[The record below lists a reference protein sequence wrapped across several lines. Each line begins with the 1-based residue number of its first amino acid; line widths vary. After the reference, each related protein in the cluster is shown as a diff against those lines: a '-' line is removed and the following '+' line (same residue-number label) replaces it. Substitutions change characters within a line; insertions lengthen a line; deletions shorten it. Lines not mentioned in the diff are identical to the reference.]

1 MTKILTPISTKN
13 KGLVKTSD
21 KSAKI
26 TIAAGMILL
35 GAFFAINPNSL
46 IAFADVDPEEV
57 NFTSNG
63 LGIVHPGQLLVVDK
77 NVTLT
82 QGIVGQVNVTV
93 MPFFEG
99 TTELCVDAQDPPVKV
114 LNLTTANTTTL
125 LDSPSDGFL
134 LYNETFVGM
143 PGVYH
148 CNVVFVAVN
157 VTDSS
162 NTQLIGNQT
171 IWIEAIGSHG
181 YWKNHPSAS
190 DAHLPIL
197 LGNQTLDGGL
207 NDDATS
213 FNVTTSADVTAIM
226 DAHKGK
232 FDLDKL
238 AGQLLAAK
246 LNAWALMGEGDTSCI
261 DQTIIDA
268 DALLEE
274 RGYHGI
280 DTGEKLKKSDKFE
293 ALSLHSDLDEFNNVG
308 CP

>member
-13 KGLVKTSD
+13 NGLVKTSD

-57 NFTSNG
+57 DFTDSG
-63 LGIVHPGQLLVVDK
+63 LGIVHPGALLVIDK

-82 QGIVGQVNVTV
+82 QSIIGEVNVTV
-93 MPFFEG
+93 SVFNEG
-99 TTELCVDAQDPPVKV
+99 TTEPCLDEQDPPLIV
-114 LNLTTANTTTL
+114 LNLTTANTTTFQTT
-125 LDSPSDGFL
+125 GFL

-148 CNVVFVAVN
+148 CNVIFDAVN
-157 VTDSS
+157 ATDIS
-162 NTQLIGNQT
+162 NVEQIGNQT
-171 IWIEAIGSHG
+171 IWVEAIGSKG
-181 YWKNHPSAS
+181 YWKNHPSATE
-190 DAHLPIL
+190 AHLPIS
-197 LGNQTLDGGL
+197 LGSYDILT
-207 NDDATS
+207 
-213 FNVTTSADVTAIM
+213 NVTATELFNE
-226 DAHKGK
+226 HKGK

-246 LNAWALMGEGDTSCI
+246 LNQWALMGEGDTICV
-261 DQTIIDA
+261 DGNVTDA
-268 DALLEE
+268 DTLLTN
-274 RGYHGI
+274 RGYAGP
-280 DTGEKLKKSDKFE
+280 DVSTGKMDKSDKAE
-293 ALSLHSDLDEFNNVG
+293 ALALHSDLDDFNNFG